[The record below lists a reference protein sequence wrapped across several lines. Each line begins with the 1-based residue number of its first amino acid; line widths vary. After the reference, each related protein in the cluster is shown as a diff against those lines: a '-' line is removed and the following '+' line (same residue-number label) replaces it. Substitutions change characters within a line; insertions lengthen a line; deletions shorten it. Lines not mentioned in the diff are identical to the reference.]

1 MNAGAPH
8 TAEKGGEYRPPPNNM
23 EAEQALLGAILVN
36 NEAIHLVSS
45 FLEPEHFFLPVHG
58 RVYDAVRQ
66 MNERRETAN
75 PVTLK
80 PHFENDDAL
89 KEAGGAQYLARLA
102 GSAVTV
108 INAGQYGRAVH
119 EMFTRRQLIAVAEDM
134 QDAAYDAPLDQPP
147 AEQAERAMSR
157 LHKILQGAPG
167 TGSEGRS
174 IDVAGDSAIAAV
186 ESAYQADGA
195 LRGLPVGIA
204 TIEDRLGG
212 LQAPDMIVLGGRPG
226 MGKTGMALGIALAV
240 AEAGHPVLYA
250 SLEMSAEQLGK
261 RALAILAGLSH
272 DLMQRGQIEHRDF
285 EALYAANKRLKGL
298 PFEFDDTGGQ
308 TPDRI
313 ENTARRLKRQG
324 KLDLLIVD
332 HLQLMRPPQEA
343 RAQGRV
349 QQITEFTM
357 RMKALAKE
365 LDIPVLLLSQ
375 LNRAGERADNKV
387 PQLSDLR
394 DSGSIEQ
401 DADSILLLYREAYY
415 LAKEEPD
422 MSDEA
427 THAEWQQWMDEK
439 RDKGDVYVAKNRHGP
454 TMKIPLRWVGP
465 TMSYQDLLNEGER
478 HHGS

>member
-1 MNAGAPH
+1 
-8 TAEKGGEYRPPPNNM
+8 
-23 EAEQALLGAILVN
+23 
-36 NEAIHLVSS
+36 
-45 FLEPEHFFLPVHG
+45 
-58 RVYDAVRQ
+58 
-66 MNERRETAN
+66 
-75 PVTLK
+75 
-80 PHFENDDAL
+80 
-89 KEAGGAQYLARLA
+89 
-102 GSAVTV
+102 
-108 INAGQYGRAVH
+108 
-119 EMFTRRQLIAVAEDM
+119 
-134 QDAAYDAPLDQPP
+134 
-147 AEQAERAMSR
+147 
-157 LHKILQGAPG
+157 
-167 TGSEGRS
+167 
-174 IDVAGDSAIAAV
+174 
-186 ESAYQADGA
+186 
-195 LRGLPVGIA
+195 
-204 TIEDRLGG
+204 
-212 LQAPDMIVLGGRPG
+212 
-226 MGKTGMALGIALAV
+226 
-240 AEAGHPVLYA
+240 
-250 SLEMSAEQLGK
+250 
-261 RALAILAGLSH
+261 
-272 DLMQRGQIEHRDF
+272 
-285 EALYAANKRLKGL
+285 
-298 PFEFDDTGGQ
+298 
-308 TPDRI
+308 
-313 ENTARRLKRQG
+313 
-324 KLDLLIVD
+324 
-332 HLQLMRPPQEA
+332 MRPPQEA